1 MGTYL
6 ATLFVLP
13 FSASFCYFLLLFL
26 LITFIFTFLHHY
38 HVFFF
43 YGMRFCFLVWEAGLD
58 YPAKLAGRLSYEGT
72 PSLLALPGW

>member
-1 MGTYL
+1 MGNYL

-13 FSASFCYFLLLFL
+13 FSASFCYLLLLFL

-38 HVFFF
+38 YVFFF
-43 YGMRFCFLVWEAGLD
+43 YGMSFCFLVWEAGLD